1 MDRPPPDVRTPPAPT
16 RVLAPDIARGF
27 MLLFIALANAQFFL
41 TGSDLVRSA
50 ADQAVAV
57 VQGVAVNGR
66 AIPLFAFV
74 FGYGLTQ
81 ILSRVRGA
89 GGGWV
94 QARVLLRRRGW
105 VLLAIGFAH
114 AALFLPVDI
123 VGTYGLTAL
132 VFVGLL
138 RARDSVLL
146 WTAGLTA
153 ALATAGTAALALLLS
168 SGGDGTSAAPPSL
181 TQESFWVAAGER
193 LQEWLLYTPFTM
205 LLDTL
210 PMVLVGMWAARRRVL
225 EDPGAHLGPLART
238 AVVGLGIAVVVGLP
252 DALVT
257 ARLLPAPS
265 PVTAVTLAVTHDAA
279 GWAGGL
285 GWACVIA
292 LAAWRIGER
301 RGPVVSAV
309 AAVGQRSLSCYLLQ
323 SVVFTLVFAPYG
335 LGLGATLNLTGAA
348 VVAVGTWLGTVVL
361 AGACTGPAGAVP
373 PRCCCGVWPTRA
385 RRTSPVGEHHG

>member
-1 MDRPPPDVRTPPAPT
+1 MDRTPPDVRTAPPPT
-16 RVLAPDIARGF
+16 RALAPDLARGF

-50 ADQAVAV
+50 ADQAVAL
-57 VQGVAVNGR
+57 VQGLAVNAR

-74 FGYGLTQ
+74 FGYGMTQ
-81 ILSRVRGA
+81 ILARVRGG

-105 VLLAIGFAH
+105 VMLAIGCAH

-132 VFVGLL
+132 VFVGML
-138 RARDSVLL
+138 RVRDSVLL
-146 WTAGLTA
+146 WTAGLVAALSTA
-153 ALATAGTAALALLLS
+153 ATAMLALLVS
-168 SGGDGTSAAPPSL
+168 SGGEGTSVAPPSL
-181 TQESFWVAAGER
+181 TQESFWIAAGDR
-193 LQEWLLYTPFTM
+193 VQEWLLYTPVTM

-225 EDPGAHLGPLART
+225 EEPGAHLGALART
-238 AVVGLGIAVVVGLP
+238 AAAGLGTAVAVGLP
-252 DALVT
+252 DTLVT

-265 PVTAVTLAVTHDAA
+265 PVTTVVFAVAHDAA

-285 GWACVIA
+285 GWASVIA
-292 LAAWRIGER
+292 LVAWRIGER

-309 AAVGQRSLSCYLLQ
+309 AAVGQRSLTCYLLQ
-323 SVVFTLVFAPYG
+323 SVAFTLVFAPYG
-335 LGLGATLNLTGAA
+335 LGLGATLNYTGAA

-361 AGACTGPAGAVP
+361 AGALHRSGWRGPAEVLLRRLVYARTAHVP
-373 PRCCCGVWPTRA
+373 SR
-385 RRTSPVGEHHG
+385 